1 MPQHTIHPQHH
12 YVHVAI
18 TPAIGRQDELTLRTI
33 FVDALTE
40 AFGATSALT
49 FLDILWIE
57 TREDG
62 ESSEAI
68 VRVSPE

>member
-1 MPQHTIHPQHH
+1 MSQHTIQPQHH

-18 TPAIGRQDELTLRTI
+18 IPAIGRQDELTLRKI

-40 AFGATSALT
+40 AFGATSAST

-62 ESSEAI
+62 KRSEAI
-68 VRVSPE
+68 VRVSQE